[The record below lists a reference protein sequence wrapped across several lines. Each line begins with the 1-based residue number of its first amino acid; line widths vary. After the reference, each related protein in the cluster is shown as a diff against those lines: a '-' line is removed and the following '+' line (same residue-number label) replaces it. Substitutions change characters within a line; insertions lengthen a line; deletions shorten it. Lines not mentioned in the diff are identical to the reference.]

1 MFQTTSSTPSIVET
15 AAALRRQHPE
25 MQAIEVLD
33 RVLGRAGMAPLDESM
48 MVPGSDLGGL
58 IAEAFDPVMTPSEWA
73 AWAGEGSD
81 VLIQD
86 ALLKVWREEI
96 LPRVDARYRGLV
108 H

>member
-1 MFQTTSSTPSIVET
+1 MLQTSTPHSIVET
-15 AAALRRQHPE
+15 ATALRRQHPE
-25 MQAIEVLD
+25 MQAIDVLD
-33 RVLGRAGMAPLDESM
+33 RVLGKPGAAWLDESL
-48 MVPGSDLGGL
+48 MVPGSHLGGL

>member
-1 MFQTTSSTPSIVET
+1 MLQTSSTQAIVET

-33 RVLGRAGMAPLDESM
+33 SLFSHPAAALLDESM
-48 MVPGSDLGGL
+48 MVPGSHLGGL
-58 IAEAFDPVMTPSEWA
+58 IAEAFDPVMTPSEWE
-73 AWAGEGSD
+73 AWAGEGTD

-96 LPRVDARYRGLV
+96 LPRFDARYRGRV

>member
-1 MFQTTSSTPSIVET
+1 MLQTSSTSSIVET

-33 RVLGRAGMAPLDESM
+33 RVLGRPGLPRIDASLMN
-48 MVPGSDLGGL
+48 PGSHLGGL

-81 VLIQD
+81 VLIHD

-96 LPRVDARYRGLV
+96 LPRVDARYRGQV